1 MGRFLRRS
9 LSATFALGLLFV
21 SAPPQSVAAVDP
33 YNATAQQT
41 LINQDRAQNGGLPA
55 LAWNNCL
62 ATIAQQNADRIAA
75 PGSLSPTNGPTPDLG
90 DRHRGGAPSGCRG
103 RIRAG
108 RLWRAAPIRGGGTGA
123 GCRLLGGMEC
133 RPGRGGGPRIDGW
146 GAQRFPPRRLGGPP
160 SVRGRA
166 RHSW

>member
-55 LAWNNCL
+55 LAWNNCRPRL
-62 ATIAQQNADRIAA
+62 HSRTPIESPPRVI
-75 PGSLSPTNGPTPDLG
+75 SPTRTAQPSTLAASRARPTP
-90 DRHRGGAPSGCRG
+90 
-103 RIRAG
+103 
-108 RLWRAAPIRGGGTGA
+108 
-123 GCRLLGGMEC
+123 
-133 RPGRGGGPRIDGW
+133 PRT
-146 GAQRFPPRRLGGPP
+146 
-160 SVRGRA
+160 
-166 RHSW
+166 